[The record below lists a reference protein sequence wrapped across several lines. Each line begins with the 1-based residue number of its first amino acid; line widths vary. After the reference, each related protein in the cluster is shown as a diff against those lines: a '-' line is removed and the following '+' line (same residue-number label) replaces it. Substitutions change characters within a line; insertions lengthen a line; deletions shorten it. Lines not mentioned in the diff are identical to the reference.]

1 MEKVAEKLDGINQTL
16 ERQNRIIQQMV
27 DNMPRPESRFM
38 KMLLIAGATVGAL
51 GIIQIIDT
59 ILKWF

>member
-1 MEKVAEKLDGINQTL
+1 MADGQTYVEGEKMRNEAILLTFTEEGLYLIGI
-16 ERQNRIIQQMV
+16 
-27 DNMPRPESRFM
+27 
-38 KMLLIAGATVGAL
+38 L